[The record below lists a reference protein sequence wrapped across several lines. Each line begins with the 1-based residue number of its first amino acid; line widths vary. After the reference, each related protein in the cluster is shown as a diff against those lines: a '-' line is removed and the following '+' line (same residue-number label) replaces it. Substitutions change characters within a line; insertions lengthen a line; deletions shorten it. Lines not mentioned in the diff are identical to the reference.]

1 MYDVVCMQIYVEIER
16 ARLTRQLAQ
25 MQEQDGKISEA
36 ADTLQEIAVV
46 RVQLLLTNNALVCV
60 VYLLANAEQIL

>member
-1 MYDVVCMQIYVEIER
+1 MQIYVEIER

-46 RVQLLLTNNALVCV
+46 RLHLLRMHNVLLCV
-60 VYLLANAEQIL
+60 